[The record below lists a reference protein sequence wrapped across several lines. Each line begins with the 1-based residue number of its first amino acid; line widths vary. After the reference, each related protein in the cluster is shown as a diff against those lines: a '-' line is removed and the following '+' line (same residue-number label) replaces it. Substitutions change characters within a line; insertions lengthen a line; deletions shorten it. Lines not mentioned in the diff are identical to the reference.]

1 MPDDLKSIISSRLN
15 SRSFVY
21 TISTVEVVE
30 ETTFAAAPL
39 SLPTSNSPWTVLVR
53 SVDLLIRLNLGR
65 FGSPV
70 VEDSNTARTRT
81 PSGTFKDISSSWT
94 LVP

>member
-1 MPDDLKSIISSRLN
+1 M
-15 SRSFVY
+15 SFVY

-30 ETTFAAAPL
+30 ETTLADAPL
-39 SLPTSNSPWTVLVR
+39 MLPISTSPWTVFVK
-53 SVDLLIRLNLGR
+53 SADLLMRLNLGR
-65 FGSPV
+65 FGFPV
-70 VEDSNTARTRT
+70 VEDSNIARTRT